1 MDVSDGGGELASLRE
16 YVSSKKS
23 IWGSLGIE
31 KFSQTVYLPIEK
43 GESILGNLWRAREKK
58 EVITSG
64 GAS

>member
-31 KFSQTVYLPIEK
+31 KISQTVYLSIEK
-43 GESILGNLWRAREKK
+43 GESIWEICGGRERKK
-58 EVITSG
+58 K
-64 GAS
+64 